1 MPQKHIPDDPNV
13 KRGVLLL
20 LVYITIHNYKGF
32 VNHNT
37 SVKNFLTHISEP
49 RHSLNSGI

>member
-32 VNHNT
+32 VNHAQNNN
-37 SVKNFLTHISEP
+37 VVML
-49 RHSLNSGI
+49 